1 MIARDGVILAFGD
14 AHAYGS
20 TGAKSPRGPLVA
32 VVSTPGGLGLW
43 VVANSGKVFSFGN
56 AHFYGS
62 RGTVPLK
69 SARARKAPAS
79 NEGGNYVLESPIVA
93 MAPTSNEAGYYL
105 LSQEGQVYAFGDA
118 HMYGSALGTDAI
130 GIIVSGDGYWVASV
144 GGQVLAEGN
153 PGPMTTPPATTPT
166 TTRAPATTPTPPT
179 STTTTSTTTTS
190 TTTAEPATTVATAPL
205 GSPPPPPR
213 PPAPTTTTTTVPS
226 TTTTT
231 TVPRTTTTTVPSTTT
246 TTSPGPADG
255 SNTVITASPA
265 SVPAD
270 GTHRVLIT
278 VRAYDSSGNPLSASG
293 GKVTLS
299 STIGSLSRVSDN
311 RNGTYSA
318 NIASLTTGTATI
330 SGTIDGNAIRSTAT
344 VRFAAP

>member
-1 MIARDGVILAFGD
+1 
-14 AHAYGS
+14 
-20 TGAKSPRGPLVA
+20 
-32 VVSTPGGLGLW
+32 VSTLGGLGLW

-79 NEGGNYVLESPIVA
+79 NEAGNYVLESPIVA
-93 MAPTSNEAGYYL
+93 MARTSNEAGYYL

-118 HMYGSALGTDAI
+118 HMYGSVLGTDAI
-130 GIIVSGDGYWVASV
+130 GIIVSGGGYWVASV
-144 GGQVLAEGN
+144 GGQVVAEGN

-166 TTRAPATTPTPPT
+166 TATPPAITPTPPT
-179 STTTTSTTTTS
+179 STTTTSTTTTP
-190 TTTAEPATTVATAPL
+190 TTTTEPATTVATAPA
-205 GSPPPPPR
+205 GWPTPPRR
-213 PPAPTTTTTTVPS
+213 PPAP

-255 SNTVITASPA
+255 ANTIITASPA

-270 GTHRVLIT
+270 GTQRVLIT

-299 STIGSLSRVSDN
+299 STIGSLSGVSDN

-318 NIASLTTGTATI
+318 NITSLTTGSATI
-330 SGTIDGNAIRSTAT
+330 SGTIDGNVIRSTAT